1 MGTGPHPGG
10 PAGRSSG
17 TVPSGSPGNAAP
29 SKHPVSGDIAP
40 SRGAAP
46 SGEATALGQ
55 ATASGSTAAAAAKAE
70 RDPPPEPG
78 LPRVVWILAA
88 IAVCVAVGFGIL
100 APAVPVF
107 ARNFGVGRTAAA
119 LVVSMFAA
127 ARMASA
133 LGVGKLVDVFG
144 ARSVLGTG
152 LVIVAV
158 SSGVAGFSQTY
169 LQLLVLR
176 GLGGVGSAMFT
187 VASSSVMASAVPSA
201 VRGRAMGVWS
211 GSFLFGGVIGPV
223 IGGPLTAISLRM
235 PFFFYAGTLA
245 VAAIV
250 AFGALPRVPRSGRAR
265 RAATEPAEGI
275 RQAWRLREFR
285 VALVADL
292 AGNWGNAVR
301 MATVPLFVTEA
312 LLLSESWAGYGL
324 AIAAAANAL
333 LLLPFGRWSDRRGR
347 LAVVAVGGIAT
358 AAGMA
363 ILAVPAALW
372 VFVVAMAVCGAG
384 SAAQAVGPA
393 AILGDVA
400 NGRRGSVIATYQI
413 VGDVGATAGPLVANG
428 LVDLFGYPAGFGAT
442 AVISAASGLFAA
454 GQQRASGRSDRR
466 ESPIISSG

>member
-1 MGTGPHPGG
+1 MVKAPDPAG
-10 PAGRSSG
+10 PATHSGGTIPSS
-17 TVPSGSPGNAAP
+17 
-29 SKHPVSGDIAP
+29 
-40 SRGAAP
+40 
-46 SGEATALGQ
+46 
-55 ATASGSTAAAAAKAE
+55 STAASGNTAALANTAPAGNRAAGNTAPSASTAPAAGAE
-70 RDPPPEPG
+70 TDAPPDPA

-88 IAVCVAVGFGIL
+88 IAICVAVGFGIL

-133 LGVGKLVDVFG
+133 LGVGKLVDMVG

-158 SSGVAGFSQTY
+158 SSGVAGFSQSY

-235 PFFFYAGTLA
+235 PFFFYAGTLS

-250 AFGALPRVPRSGRAR
+250 AFAALPRVPRSGREQR
-265 RAATEPAEGI
+265 VAAEPPEGI

-324 AIAAAANAL
+324 AIAAAVNAL

-347 LAVVAVGGIAT
+347 LGVVAVGGFAT

-363 ILAVPAALW
+363 VLAVPPALW
-372 VFVVAMAVCGAG
+372 VFVVAMAVGGIG

-393 AILGDVA
+393 AVLGDVA

-428 LVDLFGYPAGFGAT
+428 LVDLFGYPAGFGVT
-442 AVISAASGLFAA
+442 AAISAASGLFAA
-454 GQQRASGRSDRR
+454 GQRVSGRRSHRQAQVN
-466 ESPIISSG
+466 SSR